1 VVLSLALPFV
11 PSVGESAGPASS
23 LVVVAGMWSPPNNF
37 NPVNTDSSYG
47 LYAVRFMFDTLVEAR
62 LDNNRM
68 VFAPDLAE
76 KWTVSPDNQTFT
88 FFLNP
93 KAAWSDG
100 QPVTA
105 DDVIFTVMVISDP
118 KTQTNRGAMIA
129 QIAGLDTGGKR
140 GANAVLGIRA
150 LNPRTIEVKTKN
162 PVDPNAFIE
171 LFGNGMYILPKHVLA
186 NVPVDSLDK
195 NAFVQHPTVTDGP
208 FKFVQYVTDEYI
220 EMAANDAYHLGAPK
234 IRRLFIRI
242 IPPASMVAQLERG
255 DLDVGAGFNIGEVPI
270 EDWARVKQLPN
281 VRAISF
287 AAPGYQYMMFNFQR
301 SFLQDKR
308 IRQAIALA
316 VNRPLMVSQLLQG
329 EGVIAEGPIPPA
341 NPYFDK
347 AVKPWPYD
355 PARAKALLAEA
366 GWDANRTLLLRVP
379 VGNTIRERSADI
391 IQQNLTAV
399 GVKTQIQRSDFP
411 TLMAASRSGDYDLA
425 LIGWAGPTDPDVSSQ
440 YRTGGQYNL
449 THHSIPDMDRLL
461 DQGIAT
467 ADPAKRKQIYDQ
479 FQVLFADQMPVLML
493 YYPNAR
499 TSVST
504 RMQNVL
510 TDQDGAYDYMAFRW
524 TATGTR

>member
-23 LVVVAGMWSPPNNF
+23 LVVVAGMWSQPNNF
-37 NPVNTDSSYG
+37 NPINTDSSYG

-62 LDNNRM
+62 LVNNRM
-68 VFAPDLAE
+68 TFAPSLAQ
-76 KWTVSPDNQTFT
+76 KWTISPDNQTFT
-88 FFLNP
+88 FTLDS
-93 KAAWSDG
+93 KATWSDG

-105 DDVIFTVMVISDP
+105 DDVVFTVMAISDP

-129 QIAGLDTGGKR
+129 QIAGLDVGGKR
-140 GANAVLGIRA
+140 AANAVLGIRA

-162 PVDPNAFIE
+162 PVDPNAFVE
-171 LFGNGMYILPKHVLA
+171 LFGNGIYILPKHVLA
-186 NVPVDSLDK
+186 NVALDSLDK

-220 EMAANDAYHLGAPK
+220 ELAANDAYHLGAPK
-234 IRRLFIRI
+234 VRRLFIRI

-255 DLDVGAGFNIGEVPI
+255 DLDVGAGFQIGEVPI
-270 EDWARVKQLPN
+270 EDWARVKQLSN
-281 VRAISF
+281 VHAISF
-287 AAPGYQYMMFNFQR
+287 PAPGYQYMMYNFQR
-301 SFLQDKR
+301 AYLQDKR
-308 IRQAIALA
+308 VRQAIAQA
-316 VNRPLMVSQLLQG
+316 VNRPLMISQLLQG
-329 EGVIAEGPIPPA
+329 EGVIAEGPIPPS

-355 PARAKALLAEA
+355 PAKAKALLAEA

-399 GVKTQIQRSDFP
+399 GIKTQIQRSDFP
-411 TLMAASRSGDYDLA
+411 TLISAAKTGDYDLM

-440 YRTGGQYNL
+440 YRTGGQYNFS
-449 THHSIPDMDRLL
+449 HHSIPDMDRLL
-461 DQGIAT
+461 EQGIAT

-479 FQVLFADQMPVLML
+479 FQVLFADQLPALML

-499 TSVST
+499 TAVST
-504 RMQNVL
+504 RMQSVL
-510 TDQDGAYDYMAFRW
+510 SDPAGAYDYQSFRW
-524 TATGTR
+524 TATGVR